1 MWLEHENRSG
11 LGHRKTLTDKVRK
24 VGRGL
29 WCLEDHVI
37 VCPKVDS
44 QAVLWYKSGEVV
56 NVEER
61 FGKEHSEAEAISIY
75 LVHTLSTML
84 PL

>member
-1 MWLEHENRSG
+1 MTIGKQQTMWLEHANRSG
-11 LGHRKTLTDKVRK
+11 LEHRKALPDKVRK

-29 WCLEDHVI
+29 WCPEDHVI
-37 VCPKVDS
+37 VCRKADS
-44 QAVLWYKSGEVV
+44 QAVLWYKSVEVV

-75 LVHTLSTML
+75 
-84 PL
+84 

>member
-1 MWLEHENRSG
+1 MTIGKQQTMWLEHENRSG

-44 QAVLWYKSGEVV
+44 QAVLWCGTKVV
-56 NVEER
+56 
-61 FGKEHSEAEAISIY
+61 KW
-75 LVHTLSTML
+75 
-84 PL
+84 